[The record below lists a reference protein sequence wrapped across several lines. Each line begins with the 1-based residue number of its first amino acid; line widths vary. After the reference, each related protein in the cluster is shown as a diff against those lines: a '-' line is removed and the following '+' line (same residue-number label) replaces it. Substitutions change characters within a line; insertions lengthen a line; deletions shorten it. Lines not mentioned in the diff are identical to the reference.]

1 MERVDLRG
9 LECPVPTLRT
19 VEAVKKARADGTA
32 VTVIVDDP
40 VCLEEIPVQARRWAY
55 SADVALTADS
65 EWTIQLRP
73 LDAPASRS
81 HEPDS
86 KEGVS

>member
-1 MERVDLRG
+1 MDRVDLRG

-19 VEAVKKARADGTA
+19 VEAVKRARAAGSA

-40 VCLEEIPVQARRWAY
+40 VCVEEIPVQARRWAY

-65 EWTIQLRP
+65 EWTIQLTP
-73 LDAPASRS
+73 LDAPASQSR
-81 HEPDS
+81 EPRNE
-86 KEGVS
+86 EGGI

>member
-1 MERVDLRG
+1 MDLVDLRG

-19 VEAVKKARADGTA
+19 VEAVKKARAGGNA

-40 VCLEEIPVQARRWAY
+40 VCVEEIPMQARRWAY

-65 EWTIQLRP
+65 EWTIQLTP
-73 LDAPASRS
+73 LDAPASQSR
-81 HEPDS
+81 EPS
-86 KEGVS
+86 TEEAVI

>member
-1 MERVDLRG
+1 MDRVDLRG

-19 VEAVKKARADGTA
+19 VEAVKRARAAGSA

-40 VCLEEIPVQARRWAY
+40 VCVEEIPVQARRWAY

-65 EWTIQLRP
+65 EWTIQLTP
-73 LDAPASRS
+73 LDAPASQSRQPS
-81 HEPDS
+81 TE
-86 KEGVS
+86 EGVV